1 MKVSDIM
8 ITKDLV
14 TVSNTESVGEALSRM
29 RDTGVHQIPV
39 LSGKRYLGMLS
50 YREILRRRSIF
61 PASKVETVMIKTP
74 KLSPGDNINSA
85 IRLFREAGVPALPV
99 VQKGLLVGL
108 LSRTD
113 ILKNISSIVKP
124 GQLRV
129 SEIMSDDPITARED
143 ENLEQAIEKIRGLD
157 ETEIPVSDG
166 NGKLT
171 GILRIDELSGD
182 AIMPGKE
189 GHGRRDW
196 ISNPEKNDIKVAS
209 IMSQPVS
216 VKPTA
221 SVEDLTSIMVS
232 NGLHVVPIVDGSDR
246 IVGVVDVYDVINAMD
261 VGRSRAG
268 VLVQVS
274 GLGPYDDDLYD
285 IIYFEAGKF
294 LSKLGKMSGVKSGT
308 FNVHVAKYHSE
319 GRIKYSVRTKLFAGS
334 LNMSVSDYDW
344 NFGKCIAKIFET
356 YENLL
361 KKDKAKQ

>member
-8 ITKDLV
+8 ITRDLV
-14 TVSNTESVGEALSRM
+14 TVSNNESVGEAMSRM
-29 RDTGVHQIPV
+29 RETGVHQVPV

-74 KLSPGDNINSA
+74 KLTPGENVNSA
-85 IRLFREAGVPALPV
+85 IRLFRESGVPAIPV
-99 VQKGLLVGL
+99 VQGGLLVGL

-113 ILKNISSIVKP
+113 ILKNISSIVGAGKIK
-124 GQLRV
+124 V
-129 SEIMSDDPITARED
+129 SEIMTDDPITARED
-143 ENLEQAIEKIRGLD
+143 ENLDQAMEKIRGLD
-157 ETEIPVSDG
+157 ETEIPVTDG
-166 NGKLT
+166 NGRLT
-171 GILRIDELSGD
+171 GMLRIEELSGD
-182 AIMPGKE
+182 AIMSSKV

-196 ISNPEKNDIKVAS
+196 DSNPEKNDVKVAS
-209 IMSQPVS
+209 MMSHPMS

-221 SVEDLTSIMVS
+221 SLEELASTMVS
-232 NGLHVVPIVDGSDR
+232 NRLHAVPVVDGSDR
-246 IVGVVDVYDVINAMD
+246 IVGVTDVFDIINAID

-268 VLVQVS
+268 ILVQVS

-294 LSKLGKMSGVKSGT
+294 LGKLGKISGAKSGT
-308 FNVHVAKYHSE
+308 FNIHVAKYHSE

-334 LNMSVSDYDW
+334 LKMSVSDYDW

-361 KKDKAKQ
+361 KKEKAKQ